1 MNKQTQA
8 ISNTS
13 NLGSIMMYM
22 FSALAIANIAY
33 FLYSVAIWNIRH
45 EFVNSALPLKIFL
58 ST

>member
-1 MNKQTQA
+1 MNNKTQA

-33 FLYSVAIWNIRH
+33 FFSVHDKNR
-45 EFVNSALPLKIFL
+45 
-58 ST
+58 

>member
-1 MNKQTQA
+1 MNNQTQA

-33 FLYSVAIWNIRH
+33 FLYSGAI
-45 EFVNSALPLKIFL
+45 
-58 ST
+58 